1 MTKVTRSSGNV
12 FRDLGF
18 EHEEAEHLRLRSALM
33 AVVRQ
38 LMADRRLTQAR
49 AASLFGVTQDRAFQ
63 YRWPNRDARPR
74 WRARGTADRDDSIA
88 QDSSSRLTPQLS
100 CGRVK

>member
-18 EHEEAEHLRLRSALM
+18 DPEEAEHLRLRSALM

-38 LMADRRLTQAR
+38 LMVDRHLTQAR
-49 AASLFGVTQDRAFQ
+49 AASLFGVTQPRMSDLVRGKIDRFSIDGLVEMLGRAGVHVEL
-63 YRWPNRDARPR
+63 RIATARSR
-74 WRARGTADRDDSIA
+74 KAARVA
-88 QDSSSRLTPQLS
+88 
-100 CGRVK
+100 